1 MKLTHAQLHAH
12 KQYECTVD
20 KTHSVTQLLQHLG
33 HKTEIMNT
41 CDRSV
46 GKTVLSLEG
55 TDSCLHPQILYIGQQ
70 CLWTQTI

>member
-12 KQYECTVD
+12 KQYEWSVD

-46 GKTVLSLEG
+46 GKTVLRGHIHVCTLKY
-55 TDSCLHPQILYIGQQ
+55 CI
-70 CLWTQTI
+70 